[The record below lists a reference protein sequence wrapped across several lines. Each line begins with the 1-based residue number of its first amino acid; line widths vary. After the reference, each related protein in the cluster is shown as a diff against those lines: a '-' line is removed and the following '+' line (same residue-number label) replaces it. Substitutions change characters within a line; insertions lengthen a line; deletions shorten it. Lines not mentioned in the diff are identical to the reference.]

1 MRPAIVEC
9 SDTRHLRT
17 SGRRLRQL
25 GRRSAAPEIASHPM
39 VHEAGTMM
47 QRFAALL
54 TTVWRALAFALGG
67 SFADIPRLGPRV
79 RFPLES
85 GHPGLSVHAPVSHC
99 GQFAISV

>member
-1 MRPAIVEC
+1 
-9 SDTRHLRT
+9 
-17 SGRRLRQL
+17 
-25 GRRSAAPEIASHPM
+25 M

-85 GHPGLSVHAPVSHC
+85 GHPGLSVHDPVSHC
-99 GQFAISV
+99 GQFAISVSILQHRTIEIVRCVKHGAAEKRSLDHVRSVAP